1 MNCRS
6 FPAEPLALHPS
17 DSFYLDSS
25 FVVAGLA
32 REVNCTQ
39 LLSTITGHRVFIS
52 PIVWS
57 ETIHALVRTYIS
69 DDLQKAMAGQL
80 TDLIHPEVAPA
91 ILGWLLKQHANSGG
105 FWVRNASHDILKAAP
120 EGCRDMLLPYQKSA
134 TTVLDQFRV
143 NSGAIMLT
151 IDDNAL
157 VKAQQICAETPC
169 DTNDALHL
177 ATAFWSGCS
186 HAVTKDADWAKVP
199 AGLRPIVLRVA

>member
-1 MNCRS
+1 MS

-32 REVNCTQ
+32 REVNCTL
-39 LLSTITGHRVFIS
+39 LLSIIAGHRAFIS

-57 ETIHALVRTYIS
+57 ETVHALVRTYLA

-80 TDLIHPEVAPA
+80 TDLTHPEVAPA
-91 ILGWLLKQHANSGG
+91 ILGWLLRQHANSGG

-120 EGCRDMLLPYQKSA
+120 KGYRDTLLPYQESA
-134 TTVLDQFRV
+134 TTVLEQFRV
-143 NSGAIMLT
+143 NSGAVMLT

-157 VKAQQICAETPC
+157 GKAQQICAETPC

-177 ATAFWSGCS
+177 AAALCSGCS